1 MEKQELI
8 ERFTDLSV
16 KYFDLIGT
24 ETPELETIRNERSKL
39 TEYLYTNF
47 DYDTIFEVKDIVN
60 QAVDEH
66 LEAEKI

>member
-8 ERFTDLSV
+8 ERFIDLSV

-47 DYDTIFEVKDIVN
+47 DFVN

-66 LEAEKI
+66 LEAEKM